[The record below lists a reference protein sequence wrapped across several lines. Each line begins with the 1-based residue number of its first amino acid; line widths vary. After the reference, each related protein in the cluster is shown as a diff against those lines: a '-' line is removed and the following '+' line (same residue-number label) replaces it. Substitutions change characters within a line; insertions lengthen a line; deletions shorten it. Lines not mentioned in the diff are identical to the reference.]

1 MSTDQG
7 ALFLTP
13 AEVAELLAITPDE
26 VVILV
31 TDGRLRGARVGHP
44 EAWRIERDSVRDYLD
59 DQTELS
65 RRHALWYESNIAS
78 IPELW
83 GPQTRL

>member
-13 AEVAELLAITPDE
+13 AQVAELLTITPDE
-26 VVILV
+26 VIALV
-31 TDGRLRGARVGHP
+31 LDGRLRGTRVGLP
-44 EAWRIERDSVRDYLD
+44 EAWRIERESVRDYLD
-59 DQTELS
+59 DQNELS
-65 RRHALWYESNIAS
+65 RRHALWRQSNVAS

-83 GPQTRL
+83 PPHSRP